1 MEVDGKDSRIS
12 SRQTD
17 FQIFASLRRFRA
29 AILFQKS
36 AVQTGSSDNLAHED
50 IEEDSRQV
58 QRPSHCPPRV
68 NRQIAKYFEAAA
80 ARLPKEARNRRK
92 EWKRREIWRKQ
103 QLSSAGLILSLLCG
117 SYAEG
122 RTDVKIHRYRP
133 EAESVSRK

>member
-1 MEVDGKDSRIS
+1 MTKI
-12 SRQTD
+12 
-17 FQIFASLRRFRA
+17 ILPARR
-29 AILFQKS
+29 
-36 AVQTGSSDNLAHED
+36 G
-50 IEEDSRQV
+50 EETPVKFSIRCPAFLP
-58 QRPSHCPPRV
+58 RPSAKV

-103 QLSSAGLILSLLCG
+103 QLSSAGLILTLLCG

>member
-1 MEVDGKDSRIS
+1 MIIWLTRIS
-12 SRQTD
+12 RKTPVKFSVRPVVHPP
-17 FQIFASLRRFRA
+17 
-29 AILFQKS
+29 S
-36 AVQTGSSDNLAHED
+36 A
-50 IEEDSRQV
+50 
-58 QRPSHCPPRV
+58 RV

-103 QLSSAGLILSLLCG
+103 QLSSAGLILTLLCG